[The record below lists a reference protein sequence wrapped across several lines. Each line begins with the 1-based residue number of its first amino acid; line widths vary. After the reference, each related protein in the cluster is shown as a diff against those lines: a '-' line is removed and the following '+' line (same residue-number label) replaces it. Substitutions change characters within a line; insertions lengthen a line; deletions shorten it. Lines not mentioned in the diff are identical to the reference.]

1 MISPYKNGDLM
12 GYLEKIGF
20 ISWEYHW
27 DIMGLSC
34 EYSGDTMGIS

>member
-1 MISPYKNGDLM
+1 MENIGYIIGNTKGYDGISL
-12 GYLEKIGF
+12 
-20 ISWEYHW
+20 EYHW